1 MPNRPSLTIVH
12 EISGRV
18 RLLASLD
25 IRNPKKMTKSVKDHP
40 GIFDISYSPITKS
53 ILVLF
58 NPKEVSREELVI
70 RIGLY
75 ISIENNDIPI
85 KVLSQPQASEMSDSA
100 YYAGLSLLIAITLR
114 VLRND
119 TKNIAIMD
127 WLSGALTSYSVLD
140 HGWSEIKKSGYF
152 HPEVLSIVY
161 LLVSMIKGTIIS
173 AAIITWFSTFG
184 RHLLHEPPSAVEL
197 KPIQV
202 TDKETNKTFHEVNI
216 SSMKADVDKVTALG
230 IIPAI
235 IKYAVTGDA
244 SSMQGNLIE
253 GIRDVSSQHGDVLE
267 GLGELSNGMP
277 IRIQQ

>member
-1 MPNRPSLTIVH
+1 MPHRPSLTIVH
-12 EISGRV
+12 ELPGRV
-18 RLLASLD
+18 RLQASLE
-25 IRNPKKMTKSVKDHP
+25 IRNPKKMTKTVKSHP
-40 GIFDISYSPITKS
+40 GISVISYSPITKS

-58 NPKEVSREELVI
+58 DPHVVSREELVI
-70 RIGLY
+70 RIGLF
-75 ISIENNDIPI
+75 ISIENSAIPI
-85 KVLSQPQASEMSDSA
+85 KVLSQPPVSDLSDSA
-100 YYAGLSLLIAITLR
+100 YYSGLSLLIATILK
-114 VLRND
+114 VLRKD
-119 TKNIAIMD
+119 TNNIAIMD

-161 LLVSMIKGTIIS
+161 LLVSMIKGNIVS

-184 RHLLHEPPSAVEL
+184 RHLLQEAPSAVEL
-197 KPIQV
+197 KPVQV
-202 TDKETNKTFHEVNI
+202 TDKETNKTFYEVNI

-267 GLGELSNGMP
+267 GLGELRNGMP